1 MDNYYMNDEYVPHAI
16 EAYSRKKFGDNRLSW
31 IAGVLLFMIMIV
43 GLAMNQVHMTGILPN
58 GTPVS
63 VISYTEEGA
72 EIKLLKELKK
82 TDYDHYIK
90 VIYR

>member
-1 MDNYYMNDEYVPHAI
+1 MKNQ
-16 EAYSRKKFGDNRLSW
+16 DNRWSW
-31 IAGVLLFMIMIV
+31 ISGVILIVIMIG
-43 GLAMNQVHMTGILPN
+43 GLAMSQVRMTGILPN

-82 TDYDHYIK
+82 TDYDHFVKI
-90 VIYR
+90 IYR

>member
-1 MDNYYMNDEYVPHAI
+1 MKNQ
-16 EAYSRKKFGDNRLSW
+16 DNRWSW
-31 IAGVLLFMIMIV
+31 ITGMILIVIMIV
-43 GLAMNQVHMTGILPN
+43 GLAMSQVHMTGILPN

-82 TDYDHYIK
+82 TDYDHFVKI
-90 VIYR
+90 IYR